1 MTHRLFALLL
11 LSATWGCAEKLPL
24 RIYMAADGLAHN
36 SVNRIVRDS
45 RGYLWFCTSE
55 GLSRF
60 DGYEFHNYGR
70 SDGLPHRVVKDL
82 LETRKG
88 ELWVATG
95 AGLCQYRPQGPGH
108 QKFRTYRVGDD
119 DRASYVNVL
128 LEDNQGRI
136 WCGTDAGLFRLERLA
151 GQPEPVLKSVS
162 LGMMPK
168 EAWDD
173 RVISA
178 LLQDAHGDLW
188 VGAGSGLYRLRAHG
202 GVERYTGAE
211 GLPE

>member
-11 LSATWGCAEKLPL
+11 LSVTLGCAEKLPL

-70 SDGLPHRVVKDL
+70 RDGLPHRVVNDV
-82 LETRKG
+82 LETRGGDLYIATAGGICRYAPKG
-88 ELWVATG
+88 RE
-95 AGLCQYRPQGPGH
+95 H
-108 QKFRTYRVGDD
+108 QKFRAYRVGND

-128 LEDNQGRI
+128 LEDHLGR
-136 WCGTDAGLFRLERLA
+136 
-151 GQPEPVLKSVS
+151 
-162 LGMMPK
+162 
-168 EAWDD
+168 
-173 RVISA
+173 
-178 LLQDAHGDLW
+178 
-188 VGAGSGLYRLRAHG
+188 
-202 GVERYTGAE
+202 
-211 GLPE
+211 